1 MLNKLMIAAALLSA
15 GTAVLA
21 QQLSDVVRTVP
32 LQDGTSVHIFHD
44 RKMAMED
51 KFGRTVP
58 MPEGQAM
65 VARDGQ
71 VIRMVGNETARLD
84 SSRRMELGGGA

>member
-21 QQLSDVVRTVP
+21 QDLSDVARTVP
-32 LQDGTSVHIFHD
+32 LQDGTSVHIFRD
-44 RKMAMED
+44 GKMAMED
-51 KFGRTVP
+51 KFGRTVS

-65 VARDGQ
+65 VALDGQ
-71 VIRMVGNETARLD
+71 AIRMVGNETARLD
-84 SSRRMELGGGA
+84 SIRRTELGGGV